1 MGKNATQRAIERIY
15 GPTDINTIILA
26 PAAQAYALEIYMP
39 SNCKITQLA
48 TILTAGTCT
57 LNLQRQVLGGGL
69 VSVTGLSAI
78 AVTTVKQLSAPP
90 TDGTEYQTTG
100 TIIQVT
106 LSAIAAAAGLS
117 IAITLQPI

>member
-15 GPTDINTIILA
+15 GPYDLTTFILA
-26 PAAQAYALEIYMP
+26 PAAQAYTLELYLP
-39 SNCKITQLA
+39 TNGKITQLA
-48 TILTAGTCT
+48 TVLSAGTCT

-69 VSVTGLSAI
+69 VSVTGLNAV
-78 AVTTVKQLSAPP
+78 AVTTTKLLSVPP

-106 LSAIAAAAGLS
+106 LSAIAAAANM
-117 IAITLQPI
+117 AITVTIQPI